1 MEIKDLQANT
11 GKVDIV
17 AEVVNKDE
25 PRPFEKF
32 GKQGKVCNAMLKDG
46 SGEVKMT
53 LWNDDVDSVNVGDKV
68 HLSNGWC
75 SEFRGEKQV
84 SSGKF
89 GKIEVMEKSEQS
101 SGSNELFT
109 NDPKILNP
117 QMEMPNNNGEEFSDD
132 NEENVLD
139 VEEEDLVE

>member
-11 GKVDIV
+11 GKVDIIADV
-17 AEVVNKDE
+17 INKDE

-32 GKQGKVCNAMLKDG
+32 GKQGKVCNAILKDG

-53 LWNDDVDSVNVGDKV
+53 LWNDDIDSINVGDKV

-89 GKIEVMEKSEQS
+89 GKIEVMKKSEQTN
-101 SGSNELFT
+101 GSNEVFT
-109 NDPKILNP
+109 NDPRMLNP
-117 QMEMPNNNGEEFSDD
+117 QMMPNNREEDSSEDI
-132 NEENVLD
+132 EENVLD

>member
-11 GKVDIV
+11 GKVDIIADV
-17 AEVVNKDE
+17 INKDE

-32 GKQGKVCNAMLKDG
+32 GKQGKVCNAILKDG

-53 LWNDDVDSVNVGDKV
+53 LWNDDIDSINVGDKV

-89 GKIEVMEKSEQS
+89 GKIEVMERSEQT
-101 SGSNELFT
+101 SGSNEVFT
-109 NDPKILNP
+109 NDPRMLNP
-117 QMEMPNNNGEEFSDD
+117 QMMPNNREEDSSEDI
-132 NEENVLD
+132 EENVLD